1 MTTQTLPRGIRN
13 HNPGNIEWGDPW
25 QGLLP
30 EAARTDKRFA
40 QFTTP
45 AYGIRALARVLI
57 SYYDRHGIRTV
68 RAAIS
73 RWAPPVEN
81 NTESYVLAVA
91 AKVGVAPDEPINFH
105 DHARLRPLVE
115 GVIRHENGV
124 GPRRTANTWY
134 TAQQVD
140 EGLRLAGVRP
150 EPSARPVPL
159 TMETGGASAAG
170 AVGLGTL
177 LDLAPA
183 IGAALSSV
191 EEHLTSGQWVRIA
204 LGAVSL
210 AAAIAVAYAQVQR
223 HKQGVL

>member
-1 MTTQTLPRGIRN
+1 MAQAALPRGIRN

-25 QGLLP
+25 QGLRP
-30 EAARTDKRFA
+30 AADRTDKRFA
-40 QFTTP
+40 QFVSA
-45 AYGIRALARVLI
+45 AYGLRALARVLI
-57 SYYDRHGIRTV
+57 SYYDNHGIRTV

-91 AKVGVAPDEPINFH
+91 AKVGVAPDEPIDFH
-105 DHARLRPLVE
+105 DYERLRPLLE
-115 GVIRHENGV
+115 GIVRHENGA
-124 GPRRTANTWY
+124 GPRRTANSWY
-134 TAQQVD
+134 TAAEVD

-150 EPSARPVPL
+150 APSTRPVPL
-159 TMETGGASAAG
+159 TTETAGASAAG

-223 HKQGVL
+223 HKRGVL